1 MHPEKIKKK
10 KLKKFCRRDFL
21 VTLQADI
28 LKVLSELTSSQIT
41 SKDSDWMDTLLWLVF
56 FLVQVTW
63 KVFVKELLSIVPGC
77 SFTNCILKDTTDS
90 LTYI

>member
-10 KLKKFCRRDFL
+10 QLKKFCRRDFL

-41 SKDSDWMDTLLWLVF
+41 SKDFD
-56 FLVQVTW
+56 
-63 KVFVKELLSIVPGC
+63 
-77 SFTNCILKDTTDS
+77 
-90 LTYI
+90 